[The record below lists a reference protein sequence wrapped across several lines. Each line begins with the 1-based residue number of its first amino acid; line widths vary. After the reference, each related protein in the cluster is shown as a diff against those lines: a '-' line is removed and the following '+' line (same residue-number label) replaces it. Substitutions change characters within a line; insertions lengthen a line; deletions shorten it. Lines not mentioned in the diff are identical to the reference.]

1 MSKPLHLHLDP
12 LGGIAGDMFVAA
24 LLDAWP
30 ELAEGAIA
38 AVRASGL
45 GDDIQIKHQPHRDD
59 VLTGSRFDVSR
70 TGAADDSDD
79 HEHVHWRD
87 LRLQLSRA
95 PLDPP
100 VRERA
105 IAIFALLAEAEA
117 GVHGVDIEK
126 ATFHEVGA
134 WDSIADIV
142 AAAFLIEAL
151 GPAEW
156 SLSLLP
162 LGGGRVRSA
171 HGELPVP
178 APATVRL
185 LQGFDFHD
193 DGRSGERVTPTGAAI
208 LKQLAP
214 ARGLEPGRSKRLLK
228 SGQGFGLRKL
238 DGMSNILRV
247 TAFAPG
253 PDPVEPAVAG
263 SDSVAVLSFD
273 LDDQTPEDLAIGL
286 DRLRVLEGVLDLVQM
301 PVFGKKGRMA
311 TSLRLLVQPAMIDCV
326 IAACFAETTTLGIR
340 WHVEQR
346 VTLARHM
353 SSADDGV
360 AVKLAE
366 RPGGRITAKAESD
379 GLRDV
384 GDHADREQARRSA
397 EKGALL
403 RRRAEEERE

>member
-12 LGGIAGDMFVAA
+12 VGGVAGDMLVAA

-30 ELAEGAIA
+30 DLADGAVA
-38 AVRASGL
+38 AVRAAGL
-45 GDDIQIKHQPHRDD
+45 GDDIQIRHQPHRDE

-70 TGAADDSDD
+70 TGGVDNSDD
-79 HEHVHWRD
+79 HKHVHWRD
-87 LRLQLSRA
+87 LRLQLANA
-95 PLDPP
+95 PLEAP
-100 VRERA
+100 VRERS
-105 IAIFALLAEAEA
+105 IAIFTLLAEAEA
-117 GVHGVDIEK
+117 GVHGVDVDE

-142 AAAFLIEAL
+142 AAAFLVEAI
-151 GPAEW
+151 GPARW
-156 SLSLLP
+156 SVGALP
-162 LGGGRVRSA
+162 LGGGRVRCA

-208 LKQLAP
+208 LRQ
-214 ARGLEPGRSKRLLK
+214 LEPVRGIEPGKSRRLLRT
-228 SGQGFGLRKL
+228 GHGFGLRKL
-238 DGMSNILRV
+238 DGMSNVLRV
-247 TAFAPG
+247 LAFDSIL
-253 PDPVEPAVAG
+253 DPVEPAAAG
-263 SDSVAVLSFD
+263 GSVAVLAFD
-273 LDDQTPEDLAIGL
+273 VDDQTPEDLAIGL

-311 TSLRLLVQPAMIDCV
+311 TSLRLLVHPDMVDGV

-346 VTLARHM
+346 VVLARQM
-353 SSADDGV
+353 SSADDGI

-366 RPGGRITAKAESD
+366 RPGGRITVKAESD

-384 GDHADREQARRSA
+384 GDHTDRERIRRSA
-397 EKGALL
+397 EEAALH
-403 RRRAEEERE
+403 RRQTEEGQE